1 MALRGL
7 NGTKTLSNGTKTL
20 SNGTK
25 TLSNTILYYFKVTL
39 NVNYIDKQFSPWSQK
54 DMEEHKA
61 STC

>member
-7 NGTKTLSNGTKTL
+7 NGTKTLSNGTKSL
-20 SNGTK
+20 SY
-25 TLSNTILYYFKVTL
+25 TILYCFKVTL
-39 NVNYIDKQFSPWSQK
+39 NVNYNDKQFSPWSQK